1 MSLIRLGA
9 QALALLAV
17 LVFGSVVLWVAVP
30 IGWLWVG
37 SQVQAETDNLGIAM
51 VTMAF
56 GVLVSLVALIPLLGR
71 LTRLY
76 QRARVARGLE
86 DTGTFPLEVT
96 LTLTALVAVVGGAIW
111 FFGFSG
117 SSPIPVGIGF

>member
-1 MSLIRLGA
+1 M
-9 QALALLAV
+9 
-17 LVFGSVVLWVAVP
+17 
-30 IGWLWVG
+30 
-37 SQVQAETDNLGIAM
+37 
-51 VTMAF
+51 
-56 GVLVSLVALIPLLGR
+56 
-71 LTRLY
+71 
-76 QRARVARGLE
+76 ARGLE